1 MQRDEVRGG
10 TTIRNPSTANLLIDS
25 SDREGGTSANFIIQ
39 KKNSILNGFFSRLAV
54 SEVILN
60 WSVPNISSATQ
71 NDVFTINIDGVGEI
85 SALVLDGNYTVA
97 QALEAIV
104 EDLNNQGNLPP
115 NTTFVLGN
123 VSGPG
128 TLVTLTTTELQT
140 VFTVQDTF
148 LARQLGFTTFNGLDD
163 TSVPI
168 RGAPFLLPYRYID
181 FVSNDLTYNQALKD
195 ATTTTYDRT
204 VLYRWYFAWSDSP
217 QLDSLGFPIL
227 QGYTRFC
234 ARRDIPFPKQIRW
247 ENNMP
252 IGQISFQVFNDQ
264 GELLIPSQVQPVD
277 NESTPPTTYSNMEW
291 GMSLLVSE
299 D

>member
-25 SDREGGTSANFIIQ
+25 SDRDGGTSANFTIQ

-60 WSVPNISSATQ
+60 WSVPNISGATS
-71 NDVFTINIDGVGEI
+71 NDVFSINIDGVGVFN
-85 SALVLDGNYTVA
+85 ALVLDGNYTVA
-97 QALEAIV
+97 QALEAV
-104 EDLNNQGNLPP
+104 VADLNSQDNLPP
-115 NTTFVLGN
+115 QTTFVLGN
-123 VSGPG
+123 LNGPG
-128 TLVTLTTTELQT
+128 TLVTLTTTELET
-140 VFTVQDTF
+140 PFTIVDTI
-148 LARQLGFTTFNGLDD
+148 LARQLGFTTFNGLDN
-163 TSVPI
+163 TEIPI

-195 ATTTTYDRT
+195 ATTTAYDRT

-217 QLDSLGFPIL
+217 QLDTLGFPIL

-234 ARRDIPFPKQIRW
+234 ARRDIAFPKQIRW

-252 IGQISFQVFNDQ
+252 IGQVSFQVFNDQ
-264 GELLIPSQVQPVD
+264 GELLRPSLVQPVD
-277 NESTPPTTYSNMEW
+277 KESEPDNTYSNMEW
-291 GMSLLVSE
+291 GMNLLVSE